1 MYHMDKDAKIQE
13 MINLFNKN
21 ADELIPPNEF
31 HFKKY
36 AKENLNPLFLFKE
49 LLNKGIDLTNNIH
62 IAKSLN
68 EGLRSEVIQFEGS
81 KADANSQKNYERWRT
96 QLFTLFFASFF
107 DDINNL
113 FSDSQ
118 IIVLK
123 QKLDKLLLE
132 MQFHAPIEMQDGAKK
147 FASYIKERTG
157 DLVPPIPENLYYWD
171 YPTVYLI
178 KLYEL
183 LLQYDFIEPSNQF
196 IESFKDSNVSP
207 KQRTIW
213 KNDKQTSLFALM
225 YLVYKKQKLFKG
237 ELIGIV
243 AHKLFKTKNSSASTN
258 SIKTAYE
265 NFIARVNKKYLVK
278 NHPQIIQIVSQLELP
293 KSSNK

>member
-1 MYHMDKDAKIQE
+1 MDKVEKIQE
-13 MINLFNKN
+13 MINLYNRN

-36 AKENLNPLFLFKE
+36 AKENLNPLILFKE
-49 LLNKGIDLTNNIH
+49 LLNKGIDITNNIH
-62 IAKSLN
+62 IVKIFN
-68 EGLRSEVIQFEGS
+68 EELSTGDIEFEGS
-81 KADANSQKNYERWRT
+81 KDDANSQKNYRRWML
-96 QLFTLFFASFF
+96 QLSTLFIASFF
-107 DDINNL
+107 DNINNL

-118 IIVLK
+118 IVELK
-123 QKLDKLLLE
+123 QKLDKWLPE
-132 MQFHAPIEMQDGAKK
+132 MQFHVPIEMQDGAKK

-183 LLQYDFIEPSNQF
+183 LLQYDLIEPSNQF

-225 YLVYKKQKLFKG
+225 YLVYKKQKLYKG

-243 AHKLFKTKNSSASTN
+243 AHKLFKTKNSSASNN
-258 SIKTAYE
+258 SIKTAFE

-278 NHPQIIQIVSQLELP
+278 NHPQIIQIVFQLELP